1 LLITGWVY
9 EKAVFVSLRRFRT
22 FQSFLMFGFGFF
34 LLERFWSG
42 YLTLY
47 INQRYTWLILLA
59 AFGLM
64 AFGLIT
70 FKHRPPIWSQDEN
83 LLAPEMA
90 PKNAVWRLL
99 LFIIPLLLG
108 IFVPATSLGSS
119 AAETRGVSQA
129 IPLSSGGSIPSVLTL
144 DPANRSILE
153 WLRAFDELKDP
164 ADFIGQPVDVEGF
177 VFINDKL
184 PDGYFM
190 VGRFIITCCV
200 ADATAIGIAFLP
212 PEDAEIPN
220 GWVRIEGEM
229 TVTTFDEMPALLIN
243 ARQITSV
250 DEPEQPYLYP
260 LGF

>member
-153 WLRAFDELKDP
+153 WLWAFDELKDP

-184 PDGYFM
+184 PD
-190 VGRFIITCCV
+190 
-200 ADATAIGIAFLP
+200 AFLP